1 LTVRADLGDRATWGD
16 TEELLARTV
25 DRLGE
30 VVALLHAA
38 WFKPPHPEVVPV
50 PRPGGG
56 GQVETTEVPRMSTA
70 AEIRAF
76 FTGDGTRVVYSES

>member
-1 LTVRADLGDRATWGD
+1 
-16 TEELLARTV
+16 V

-30 VVALLHAA
+30 VVALLHTA

-50 PRPGGG
+50 PRPGHDQQPEG
-56 GQVETTEVPRMSTA
+56 PARMSTP

-76 FTGDGTRVVYSES
+76 FSGEGTRVLVDVDS

>member
-1 LTVRADLGDRATWGD
+1 
-16 TEELLARTV
+16 V

-30 VVALLHAA
+30 VVALLHTA
-38 WFKPPHPEVVPV
+38 WFKPPHPEAVPV
-50 PRPGGG
+50 PRPGLDGE
-56 GQVETTEVPRMSTA
+56 QVATTEPPRMSTA